1 MTKKDEFIEKIEQ
14 LDPHLKVQKF
24 DDVDG
29 AYKKLDMIVWYETPN
44 DWKQSFVTFS
54 YCGSSPMVETDINR
68 LKQDKLILYSKVIKL
83 CADYFPF
90 LYKEGQL

>member
-24 DDVDG
+24 DDTGDG
-29 AYKKLDMIVWYETPN
+29 YEKIEMIVWYETPN
-44 DWKQSFVTFS
+44 DWKQSFATFS
-54 YCGSSPMVETDINR
+54 YCGDSLMVKTDINR

-83 CADYFPF
+83 CTDYFPF
-90 LYKEGQL
+90 LFEEE